1 MLTVNPGLETAK
13 AIFKFQVASA
23 RRRIEQIDFDTVD
36 INEFVSQIR
45 QDSLTAQVLT
55 LYSYLDDKIQTIL
68 SLQMRYLENKNTR
81 SRIFG
86 PRGPLS
92 NFSSPVLVAYHLG
105 WLSNRQRLR
114 LRSRHWR

>member
-1 MLTVNPGLETAK
+1 M
-13 AIFKFQVASA
+13 
-23 RRRIEQIDFDTVD
+23 
-36 INEFVSQIR
+36 
-45 QDSLTAQVLT
+45 LT

-68 SLQMRYLENKNTR
+68 SLQMRYLENQNAR

-92 NFSSPVLVAYHLG
+92 NFSSRVLVAYHLG

-114 LRSRHWR
+114 LDAARAWLDIRRSVTGYLVKELPQEKHS